1 MLRNRYFA
9 FLVLLLVAYGLF
21 EYYRPKPID
30 WSATYANTD
39 KIPFG
44 TEVLFEL
51 LPEVF
56 ENQKIESLRL
66 PIFNHLHSTK
76 LPAKSSYVFVCERF
90 ELDKND
96 QRELLKYVSKGN
108 TVFVSAYNFPETL
121 LKTLGLR
128 AELKAPKLRD
138 TTLAINFTNNNLKR
152 AKDYVFKHDD
162 GRNYLTILNQKAVT
176 VLGQNARKEPIFV
189 RVQVGKG
196 AFLVHNI
203 PLALTNYFV
212 LDTTTADYAF
222 KTLAYLPANA
232 PVYWDEYLKQGRF
245 GEDQTSPLRFV
256 LSQAPLKL
264 AYFLALFGFLIFIIF
279 GGKRT
284 QRVIPV
290 IEPLQNTT
298 LEFVQTIGKM
308 YYQKRDH
315 GNMAHK
321 KTQFFLAFIRER
333 FGLKTND
340 LGTEFRK
347 DLAEKTDIEYSEI
360 NQLFNTIAEADD
372 AGRVSEY
379 VLLNL
384 NQQMERFYY
393 KVGR

>member
-51 LPEVF
+51 LPEIF

-66 PIFNHLHSTK
+66 PIFNHLHGTK
-76 LPAKSSYVFVCERF
+76 LPAKSSYVFVCESF

-108 TVFVSAYNFPETL
+108 TVFVSAYNFSDTL

-138 TTLAINFTNNNLKR
+138 TTLAINFTNNSLKR

-176 VLGQNARKEPIFV
+176 VLGQNAREEPIFV

-222 KTLAYLPANA
+222 KTLAYLTANA

-340 LGTEFRK
+340 LGIEFRK